1 MPKMPVKKQ
10 VDETPENL
18 RPYLFHGVDLTWKKG
33 DKNAVGQCPFCSREG
48 KFNVLIET
56 GVWRCLT
63 CNEKGNA
70 TVFIRQ
76 LHEASKGTVPEGLV
90 EQRRLLNGYTISDW
104 GICSSTITQETLVPG
119 YGIDGKLNQLYR
131 YAFINGRWL
140 LLPTPTLGHQ
150 LHYVV
155 PWKKQATQICLMEGP
170 WDALALYEVMGR
182 SKSLTKLVMTRD
194 VSESLLKDVNIVA
207 VPGCATFNESWC
219 ELFAGK
225 IVNLMYDNDHAKRQ
239 CKRCN
244 KSHSVSHKVCPTCKG
259 QLEKTEIPPGG
270 LEGMKR
276 VAGILYAYKNPP
288 QQINYL
294 KWGNDGEGY
303 DLSLSSGYD
312 VRDAIAPTGSPL
324 ESRIT
329 LLDGLLDKIVE
340 VPTEWLKR
348 EGVGAKN
355 GQGKNDLK
363 LLPCDSYKTLVN
375 AWKKAMKWTEGLDY
389 AFSAMLASIVSTM
402 SVGDALWLKVM
413 SPPSTGKTSLAQ
425 GLAACKQFVRATDTL
440 RGFTSGYKLPDGSTK
455 DLATELNG
463 MTLITMDGDTLLQLP
478 NLQNVLSE
486 ARRLYDGTLNSHFK
500 NATGKDVSGHRM
512 TWLLCG
518 TASLRALDT
527 SELGARFL
535 DCVIM
540 DKIDE
545 DLEDEI
551 LERVANRAAR
561 HMAIE
566 SDGKAESHQ
575 DPDMTLAMQ
584 LAGGYVQHLRNN
596 ANDLISTVEVAD
608 KDKRTITRLGKFA
621 AFMRARPSIMQDE
634 TAEREFAA
642 RLVSQHMR
650 LAIGEAVVLNKTT
663 VDEDVM
669 NRVRKIALDTSRGP
683 TLDIVKYLREH
694 GKSPLR
700 AISVETV
707 RPEAITRDLL
717 RFLRQIGVT
726 TYREEIVKGVK
737 QGGKWELTERMSNLF
752 NEVMGDSDA

>member
-33 DKNAVGQCPFCSREG
+33 DKNATGQCPFCTRAG

-70 TVFIRQ
+70 TVFVRR
-76 LHEASKGTVPEGLV
+76 LHEMSKGLTPTEAYNDLLKN
-90 EQRRLLNGYTISDW
+90 RRLLSMFGSLVDW
-104 GICSSTITQETLVPG
+104 GVLQSRITNDWLVPG
-119 YGIDGKLNQLYR
+119 YGIDGNLNQLYR
-131 YAFINGRWL
+131 YTFINGRWL
-140 LLPTPTLGHQ
+140 LLPTPTLEHQ
-150 LHYVV
+150 LHYAM
-155 PWKKQATQICLMEGP
+155 PWKPKATQVCLMEGP
-170 WDALALYEVMGR
+170 WDAIALYEVMNQSRIVDGSLKLADN
-182 SKSLTKLVMTRD
+182 SKEVMLND
-194 VSESLLKDVNIVA
+194 IDIVA
-207 VPGCATFNESWC
+207 VPGCATFKEAWA
-219 ELFAGK
+219 ELFSGK
-225 IVNLMYDNDHAKRQ
+225 IVNLMYDNDHPRK
-239 CKRCN
+239 
-244 KSHSVSHKVCPTCKG
+244 HPTNG
-259 QLEKTEIPPGG
+259 QVIPPAG

-276 VAGILYAYKNPP
+276 VAAILSGSKHPP
-288 QQINYL
+288 EQINYL
-294 KWGNDGEGY
+294 KWSNDGEGY
-303 DLSLSSGYD
+303 DLSKPSGYD
-312 VRDAIAPTGSPL
+312 VRDAIAPTGIPL
-324 ESRIT
+324 ASRIT
-329 LLDGLLDKIVE
+329 LLDALLDKIVE
-340 VPTEWLKR
+340 VPSEWLKH
-348 EGVGAKN
+348 EGVASKN
-355 GQGKNDLK
+355 GQGKDDLK
-363 LLPCDSYKTLVN
+363 LLSCDSYKTLVN

-425 GLAACKQFVRATDTL
+425 GLAACKKFVKATDTL
-440 RGFTSGYKLPDGSTK
+440 RGFTSGYRLPDGTTK

-486 ARRLYDGTLNSHFK
+486 ARRLYDGSLNSHFK
-500 NATGKDVSGHRM
+500 TGVGKDIGGHRM

-551 LERVANRAAR
+551 LERVANRAVR
-561 HMAIE
+561 HMSIE

-584 LAGGYVQHLRNN
+584 LAGGYVQYLREN
-596 ANDLISTVEVAD
+596 ANDLISTVSVSS
-608 KDKRTITRLGKFA
+608 KDNRIITRLGKFA

-650 LAIGEAVVLNKTT
+650 LAIGEAVVLNKAT
-663 VDEDVM
+663 VDDDVM
-669 NRVRKIALDTSRGP
+669 RRVRKIALDTSRGP
-683 TLDIVKYLREH
+683 TFDIAKYLREE
-694 GKSPLR
+694 GKSSLK
-700 AISVETV
+700 AIAIEIHK
-707 RPEAITRDLL
+707 PEDKTRTLL

-726 TYREEIVKGVK
+726 TYREEVIKGVK
-737 QGGKWELTERMSNLF
+737 QVGKWELTERMSNLF
-752 NEVMGDSDA
+752 NEVMGDAE